1 MCGELGGTG
10 GGVAKLTRHA
20 KSPASA
26 QLEYFENVFISERL
40 LAVRVF
46 NETRLGQRAAE
57 SRFMGV
63 MDWGKKRVT

>member
-1 MCGELGGTG
+1 MCGGLGGTG

-57 SRFMGV
+57 SRFM
-63 MDWGKKRVT
+63 RVVDLGGRRG